1 MFTSPLNGAEGVQ
14 SPLNAIPQ
22 NTWTHLS
29 VVVNLNQETSL
40 YVNGI
45 DVTEIAYNGILTAI
59 SSPSSN
65 MYFGKDVLNNQQG
78 QNGKVDNISIWNKA
92 LNQSEI
98 QEYMNCPPTG
108 NEVGLVGYWN
118 MDEGTGTMLTDLSGN
133 GNDGT
138 INGATWSNNTP
149 TQICDNCTTTDSIYV
164 EILNVDIVQNDTT
177 ICQGDSIE
185 LSVISNSGAYGPSD
199 FVGV

>member
-1 MFTSPLNGAEGVQ
+1 
-14 SPLNAIPQ
+14 
-22 NTWTHLS
+22 
-29 VVVNLNQETSL
+29 
-40 YVNGI
+40 
-45 DVTEIAYNGILTAI
+45 
-59 SSPSSN
+59 

-149 TQICDNCTTTDSIYV
+149 TQICDNCTTTDSIYALFKTIRLFAK
-164 EILNVDIVQNDTT
+164 EIV
-177 ICQGDSIE
+177 
-185 LSVISNSGAYGPSD
+185 
-199 FVGV
+199 

>member
-14 SPLNAIPQ
+14 SPFAPQ

-59 SSPSSN
+59 SISSN

-78 QNGKVDNISIWNKA
+78 QNGKLTIFLFGMG
-92 LNQSEI
+92 LNQ
-98 QEYMNCPPTG
+98 
-108 NEVGLVGYWN
+108 
-118 MDEGTGTMLTDLSGN
+118 
-133 GNDGT
+133 
-138 INGATWSNNTP
+138 
-149 TQICDNCTTTDSIYV
+149 
-164 EILNVDIVQNDTT
+164 
-177 ICQGDSIE
+177 
-185 LSVISNSGAYGPSD
+185 
-199 FVGV
+199 